1 MKNSIF
7 IIILCAFIAVFS
19 ACNRKNSIENT
30 KIEPLSKS
38 IDGGESITVHIDD
51 TARLY
56 VYSTEGDYLGM
67 VNNKQYVVHI
77 FSSTEREMTGVFFVV
92 DSNLIMQAHEF
103 VVTAEDS
110 VYKATINDKTVAF
123 KMIYSANDENLRAV
137 VEVQKT
143 SENAFWKRNK
153 QGLIELSFT
162 KRLPDILVP
171 QSDRYKKKI
180 FDVKVDSNI
189 VYGQAKGA
197 WTSLHVEPTANYAKE
212 LLPYLFK
219 ASNQKMLDLTMDIYQ
234 PIGDTLSKRP
244 AVVLFH
250 GGAFFFGDKYDSE
263 MVAWCSHLASLGYVV
278 FSVNYRMGFELTKAS
293 IQKCGFKAIQD
304 GHAALRF
311 VAHNV
316 EKYRIDPD
324 WIYAGGSSAGSIIA
338 MNVLYMD
345 EHNSPKATYR
355 KHFTKKFGSLYDSG
369 NNLKD
374 KFKIKGLINMWGAL
388 YHIEDV
394 KNNPV
399 SIVSFH
405 GTADQVVPYA
415 KGYPF
420 SQLSKKDGQGGL
432 GEMYFDEM
440 YGSKVIHEALAGTSV
455 HQAFYPLEGCGHAP
469 YRNKED
475 GSFNEN
481 YYFICDKVSKF
492 LNEDLVYNIHILQ
505 IPGGMGIY
513 RLKNCDASEVHWYA
527 EGGVVIARPGRGVK
541 VRFFEGTPKHS
552 LRASGLLRNGAS
564 FYQEINIADNGLIK

>member
-1 MKNSIF
+1 MKNNLFIF
-7 IIILCAFIAVFS
+7 IFCAFLVVFS
-19 ACNRKNSIENT
+19 ACKHKNSIET
-30 KIEPLSKS
+30 VQVEPLAKS
-38 IDGGESITVHIDD
+38 VDGGESVSVSADD

-92 DSNLIMQAHEF
+92 DSNLIMQAQEF

-110 VYKATINDKTVAF
+110 VYKATFEGKTVNIR
-123 KMIYSANDENLRAV
+123 MTYSANDEDFRAI

-143 SENAFWKRNK
+143 NRNIFKKIIK
-153 QGLIELSFT
+153 QDLIELSFT
-162 KRLPDILVP
+162 RRLPDQLIS
-171 QSDRYKKKI
+171 QSDRYKKKV
-180 FDVKVDSNI
+180 FEVQVDSNI
-189 VYGQAKGA
+189 VYGHAKGA
-197 WTSLHVEPTANYAKE
+197 WTSLHIEPTANYAKE

-219 ASNQKMLDLTMDIYQ
+219 TSSQKMLDLTMDIYQ
-234 PIGDTLSKRP
+234 PVGDTLSKRP

-250 GGAFFFGDKYDSE
+250 GGAFFFGDKHDSE
-263 MVAWCSHLASLGYVV
+263 MIAWCSHLASLGYVV

-345 EHNSPKATYR
+345 ENHAPKAAKR
-355 KHFTKKFGSLYDSG
+355 KHFAKTHGSLYDSG

-388 YHIEDV
+388 YDISALKEEA
-394 KNNPV
+394 V
-399 SIVSFH
+399 SIISFH

-420 SQLSKKDGQGGL
+420 SQLNWKDGQGGL

-475 GSFNEN
+475 GSLNDN
-481 YYFICDKVSKF
+481 YYFICDKVKKF
-492 LNEDLVYNIHILQ
+492 LNEDLVYDIHILQ
-505 IPGGMGIY
+505 IPDGIGYY
-513 RLKNCDASEVHWYA
+513 RLVNCDASEIHWYA
-527 EGGVVIARPGRGVK
+527 EGGVVLARPGKGVK
-541 VRFFEGTPKHS
+541 VRFFENEPKHT
-552 LRASGLLRNGAS
+552 LRVSGLLRNGAS
-564 FYQEINIADNGLIK
+564 FYQEINITDNEQIK